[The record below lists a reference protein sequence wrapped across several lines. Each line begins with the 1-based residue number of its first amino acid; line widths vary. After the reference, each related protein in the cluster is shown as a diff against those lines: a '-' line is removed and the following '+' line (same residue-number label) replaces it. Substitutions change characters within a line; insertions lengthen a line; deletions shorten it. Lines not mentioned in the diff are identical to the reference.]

1 MWTWRRPIRLIPARA
16 GKTDITASTAGWRAA
31 HPRSRGENLP
41 VAGEDSLD
49 DGSSPLARGKR
60 RPHGRNRHEGRLIP
74 ARAGKTSPGPAVI
87 RPGGA
92 HPRSRG
98 ENDVGDGVHCLVS
111 GSSPLARGKRPRRPG
126 GLPRTRLI
134 PARAGKTRIRSSPR
148 SLSAAHPRSRGEN
161 DTLKQAGQQAEGSSP
176 LARGKHHAS
185 ERIRST
191 NRLIPARAGKTFLD
205 QIARLG
211 RAAHPRSRGEN
222 LTVGA
227 HSWPPCGSSP
237 LARGKRRC
245 AGCVAS
251 ALRLIPARA
260 GKTTRLVSRSQTMTA
275 HPRSRGENSL
285 RLVAACSR

>member
-16 GKTDITASTAGWRAA
+16 GKTCQSPVKIPSMMA
-31 HPRSRGENLP
+31 HPRSRGENAALT
-41 VAGEDSLD
+41 AGTGMKV
-49 DGSSPLARGKR
+49 GSSPLARGKPSERVSGLPLR
-60 RPHGRNRHEGRLIP
+60 RLIPARAGKTSAYACGDTPPTGSSPLARGKLQASSTNRLTRRLIP

-176 LARGKHHAS
+176 LARGKRNRRR
-185 ERIRST
+185 ERRLT
-191 NRLIPARAGKTFLD
+191 RRLIPARAGKTPPD
-205 QIARLG
+205 SLG
-211 RAAHPRSRGEN
+211 RAPVGAHPRSRGEN
-222 LTVGA
+222 
-227 HSWPPCGSSP
+227 
-237 LARGKRRC
+237 
-245 AGCVAS
+245 
-251 ALRLIPARA
+251 
-260 GKTTRLVSRSQTMTA
+260 
-275 HPRSRGENSL
+275 
-285 RLVAACSR
+285 